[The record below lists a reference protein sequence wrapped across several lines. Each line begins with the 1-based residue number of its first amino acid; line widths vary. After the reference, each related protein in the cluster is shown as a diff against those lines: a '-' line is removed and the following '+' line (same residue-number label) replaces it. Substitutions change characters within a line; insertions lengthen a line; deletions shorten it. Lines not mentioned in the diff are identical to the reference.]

1 MTLTI
6 IGDGHSRNDLEKEI
20 STYDDN
26 VRADIRMLGAIPSD
40 KLPLYVS
47 DSHLNISVAAGV
59 GVGAKCGVISIPAR
73 NYCTGECEV
82 YGFLPENRLMT
93 VATTP
98 GNLVDPYIEKVI
110 NMSDDEFY
118 RMSVE
123 SYKSYKDN
131 EEVDPWFVFN
141 ATQDYRNYIL
151 PKFKLY
157 ILIMIN
163 YLMKVKYFLTFEGFN
178 RREIIKRFFKFS
190 R

>member
-1 MTLTI
+1 
-6 IGDGHSRNDLEKEI
+6 
-20 STYDDN
+20 
-26 VRADIRMLGAIPSD
+26 
-40 KLPLYVS
+40 
-47 DSHLNISVAAGV
+47 
-59 GVGAKCGVISIPAR
+59 
-73 NYCTGECEV
+73 
-82 YGFLPENRLMT
+82 
-93 VATTP
+93 
-98 GNLVDPYIEKVI
+98 
-110 NMSDDEFY
+110 MSDDEFY

-157 ILIMIN
+157 LLIMIN

-178 RREIIKRFFKFS
+178 RREIIKHFFNFS